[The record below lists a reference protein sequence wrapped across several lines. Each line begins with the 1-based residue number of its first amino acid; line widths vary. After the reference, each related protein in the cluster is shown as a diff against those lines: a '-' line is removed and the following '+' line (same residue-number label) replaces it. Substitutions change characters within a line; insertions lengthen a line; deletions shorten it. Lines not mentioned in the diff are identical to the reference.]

1 MKSQQHEQELL
12 CCIVELLDKSDRQCQ
27 CHCGNQANNMST
39 TENDIDVAKKQIQQ
53 FVDQQAHE
61 IDQNLQKKLKDFWTL
76 TSRVYTLER
85 NLQFAEKQLKKQQ
98 ARAVAHPVLQTSET
112 TTESEQLK
120 AAIVG
125 CIVNPPE
132 PVVAQEKKN
141 EEQDIKHVLV
151 IQRNFRRFKQRR
163 LLRQLVTMFVS
174 SPHAQSMRQR
184 NNVIR
189 EIEKTEETYIQGLML
204 AKKLY
209 LQPLRYVQT
218 DKERFGITLQEIDIL
233 FINLSQILRL
243 HQIFLAHIKQEMNCW
258 PVVHIGDVFV
268 NQAPLVSSPSFFNNL
283 VFILYSIHQLIPR
296 VSQLVESVKE
306 TRTKIRTIPKRSKET
321 SRIQF
326 HRT

>member
-1 MKSQQHEQELL
+1 
-12 CCIVELLDKSDRQCQ
+12 
-27 CHCGNQANNMST
+27 MST
-39 TENDIDVAKKQIQQ
+39 TENDIDVAKKQIQH

-85 NLQFAEKQLKKQQ
+85 NLQFAEKQIKKQQ
-98 ARAVAHPVLQTSET
+98 ARAVAPVLQTSET

-268 NQAPLVSSPSFFNNL
+268 NQAPLVSILLLFNNKFL
-283 VFILYSIHQLIPR
+283 FYIRYINLYQESANLLRALKKREPKFEQFLKDQKKRPESNSTGLDSLLITPIQRLPRYAHSFII
-296 VSQLVESVKE
+296 
-306 TRTKIRTIPKRSKET
+306 
-321 SRIQF
+321 
-326 HRT
+326 